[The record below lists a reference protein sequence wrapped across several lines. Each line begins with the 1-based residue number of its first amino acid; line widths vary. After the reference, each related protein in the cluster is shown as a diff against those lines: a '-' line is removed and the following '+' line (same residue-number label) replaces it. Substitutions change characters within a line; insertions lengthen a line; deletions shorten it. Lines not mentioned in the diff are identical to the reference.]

1 MKETASSEPIVLD
14 SSQTDGDLFDADL
27 LGEELVQDDIISP
40 LDVVMALNNFSDVEV
55 GTIIKNIRIS
65 KLRANIIKN
74 LRAILRGVEA
84 Q

>member
-1 MKETASSEPIVLD
+1 LKETASSEPIVLD

>member
-1 MKETASSEPIVLD
+1 MD